1 MTILVATDFSP
12 CSITATRLAVALARR
27 QRVPLTLFHCIEPL
41 VVDPAATPV
50 NAEWSATI
58 TTAAE
63 RALEQ
68 QADDLRKSGIEVE
81 AKVRVGSAAGAIL
94 GFAHELKPE
103 LIVMGTHGRRG
114 AARLFLG
121 SCAEEV
127 VRSSTCPVLVTAAD
141 TARFERWDG
150 TEPLRLTVATDGS
163 EICEST
169 FHWIRASWSP
179 KIADVSIVRSYW
191 PPQEAAHYGVEEP
204 WLGNDGNPD
213 LLRLVERDLR
223 RDARVLAGA
232 EEPRIRFTL
241 AGRNAGEV
249 IAEDVRL
256 LGADAMVIGVPAHRR
271 FASAGLSIASVL
283 RSAPIPVFCI
293 PATAHP
299 KQRHIPKVRSVLIA
313 FDLSEMSRA
322 AILPAYG
329 LLLGGGRAEVC
340 YVHERGPANALDGL
354 PAKPPLTEDE
364 RATIDS
370 RLRAAVP
377 YEAAE
382 HGVVTHTSVLEGLT
396 AAEAILQAAER
407 LDVDVIA
414 LGSRGR
420 SGLARTLLGSV
431 AEEVARRSTRPV
443 LTVRGLAQGEER

>member
-1 MTILVATDFSP
+1 MTILAATDFSP
-12 CSITATRLAVALARR
+12 CSATARRLAVALARR

-41 VVDPAATPV
+41 VVDPAATPI
-50 NAEWSATI
+50 NAEWGAAI

-68 QADDLRKSGIEVE
+68 QADELRRFGIEVVAE
-81 AKVRVGSAAGAIL
+81 VRVGSSAGAIL
-94 GFAHELKPE
+94 EFARQTKPD

-114 AARLFLG
+114 PARLFLG

-127 VRSSTCPVLVTAAD
+127 VRSSTCPVLVTSAD
-141 TARFERWDG
+141 TGPLDRWNG

-163 EICEST
+163 AACESVYHWVRT
-169 FHWIRASWSP
+169 F
-179 KIADVSIVRSYW
+179 KDTTTNDVSIVRSYW

-204 WLGNDGNPD
+204 WLGNDGHPE

-223 RDARVLAGA
+223 RDARALVGA
-232 EEPRIRFTL
+232 EEPRIRLTL
-241 AGRNAGEV
+241 AGRNAGEA
-249 IAEDVRL
+249 IAEDVRQ

-271 FASAGLSIASVL
+271 FASTGLSIASVL

-293 PATAHP
+293 PAMAHP
-299 KQRHIPKVRSVLIA
+299 KQRHIPKVQSVLIA

-329 LLLGGGRAEVC
+329 LLLGGGRAEIC

-354 PAKPPLTEDE
+354 PSKPPLTEDE

-370 RLRAAVP
+370 RLRAAAP

-382 HGVVTHTSVLEGLT
+382 HGVVTHTSVLEGLD
-396 AAEAILQAAER
+396 AAEVILQAAER

-420 SGLARTLLGSV
+420 SGIARALLGSV
-431 AEEVARRSTRPV
+431 AEKVARRSTRPV
-443 LTVRGLAQGEER
+443 LVVRGLVQ

>member
-1 MTILVATDFSP
+1 MTILAATDFSP
-12 CSITATRLAVALARR
+12 CSVTAVRLAVALARR
-27 QRVPLTLFHCIEPL
+27 QRVPLALFHCLEPL

-50 NAEWSATI
+50 NAEWSAAI
-58 TTAAE
+58 VTAAE
-63 RALEQ
+63 QALKQ
-68 QADDLRKSGIEVE
+68 QAEDIRKLGIEVQAE
-81 AKVRVGSAAGAIL
+81 VRVGAAARAIL
-94 GFAHELKPE
+94 EFARKCKPE

-121 SCAEEV
+121 SCAEDV
-127 VRSSTCPVLVTAAD
+127 VRSSTCPVLVTNADAAD
-141 TARFERWDG
+141 LERWNG
-150 TEPLRLTVATDGS
+150 TEPLRVTVATDGS
-163 EICEST
+163 APSDSVYHWVRT
-169 FHWIRASWSP
+169 FAS
-179 KIADVSIVRSYW
+179 ITTNDVSIVRSYW
-191 PPQEAAHYGVEEP
+191 PPQEAAHYGIEEP
-204 WLGNDGNPD
+204 WLGNDGHPD

-223 RDARVLAGA
+223 RDARALAGA

-241 AGRNAGEV
+241 AGRNAGEA
-249 IAEDVRL
+249 IAEDVRQ
-256 LGADAMVIGVPAHRR
+256 LGADAMVIGVLAHRR
-271 FASAGLSIASVL
+271 FVSTGLSIASVL

-299 KQRHIPKVRSVLIA
+299 KQRHIPKVQSVLIA

-329 LLLGGGRAEVC
+329 LLLGGGRAEIC
-340 YVHERGPANALDGL
+340 YVHERGPADALDDL

-370 RLRAAVP
+370 RLRAAAP

-382 HGVVTHTSVLEGLT
+382 HGIVTHTTVLEGLD
-396 AAEAILQAAER
+396 AAEAILQTAER

-420 SGLARTLLGSV
+420 SGIERVLLGSV
-431 AEEVARRSTRPV
+431 AEQVARRSTRPV
-443 LTVRGLAQGEER
+443 LVVRGLVQ